1 MKRFVPVRIGKNV
14 ISFLFDKQTFL
25 STIFALL
32 AAIGIFIFS
41 LGLGDVWIN
50 PVEILTVF
58 FGSGE
63 PLNQLIVV
71 DFRLPRILIALLVGV
86 ALAVAGALLQGM
98 VRNPLASP
106 DIIGVSGGASVFV
119 VGFLVLFSDSN
130 GALMVS
136 IQWLPVS
143 AFTGAFLAAILVYL
157 FSWKNGLA
165 PVRLVLIG
173 IGLSMFMN
181 ACTTLLMLIGPIYR
195 ASQANIWITGSVN
208 GSTWSHV
215 WILFPWVLVLFI
227 LSLFMARHVNLLEL
241 GDDVSKAMG
250 SKLTKQRI
258 LILLL
263 STGLVGGSVA
273 FAGGIGFVGLMAPHL
288 ARKLIGSSYGALLPM
303 SAIIGAALVMLAD
316 LIGRLIA
323 APLEVPAGV
332 FTAAIGAPYFIYL
345 LFKERSKKT

>member
-1 MKRFVPVRIGKNV
+1 MKRFVPIRIGKNAV
-14 ISFLFDKQTFL
+14 SFLLDKLTVLRVTIALIVTVAVFL
-25 STIFALL
+25 I
-32 AAIGIFIFS
+32 S
-41 LGLGDVWIN
+41 LGLGEVWVPPQEII
-50 PVEILTVF
+50 PVL
-58 FGSGE
+58 FGGGD
-63 PLNQLIVV
+63 PFNQLIIR

-106 DIIGVSGGASVFV
+106 DIIGISGGASVFV

-130 GALMVS
+130 GALTVS
-136 IQWLPVS
+136 IQWLPV
-143 AFTGAFLAAILVYL
+143 AAFLGALLAAVLVYS
-157 FSWKNGLA
+157 FSWKNGLS

-208 GSTWSHV
+208 GSTWGQV

-241 GDDVSKAMG
+241 GEDVSKAMG
-250 SKLTKQRI
+250 SRISKQRI
-258 LILLL
+258 GILLL

-288 ARKLIGSSYGALLPM
+288 ARKLIGSSYGSLIPM

-345 LFKERSKKT
+345 LFKERSRK

>member
-1 MKRFVPVRIGKNV
+1 MKRFVPVRIGQKAV
-14 ISFLFDKQTFL
+14 SFLFDKLTFL
-25 STIFALL
+25 RVTLALL
-32 AAIGIFIFS
+32 VAAGIFFIS
-41 LGLGDVWIN
+41 LGLGEVWVSPLDIAK
-50 PVEILTVF
+50 VL
-58 FGSGE
+58 FGGGE
-63 PLNQLIVV
+63 PFHQLIIR

-106 DIIGVSGGASVFV
+106 DIIGISGGASVFV

-130 GALMVS
+130 GALTIS
-136 IQWLPVS
+136 IQWLPVA
-143 AFTGAFLAAILVYL
+143 AFLGALLAAILVYS
-157 FSWKNGLA
+157 FSWKNGLS

-181 ACTTLLMLIGPIYR
+181 ACTTLLMLVGPIYR

-208 GSTWSHV
+208 GSTWGQV

-227 LSLFMARHVNLLEL
+227 ISLMMARHVNLLEL
-241 GDDVSKAMG
+241 GDDVTKAMG
-250 SKLTKQRI
+250 SPISKQRI
-258 LILLL
+258 VILLL

-288 ARKLIGSSYGALLPM
+288 ARKLIGSSYGALIPM

-345 LFKERSKKT
+345 LFKERSKKS